1 MFFFFFSS
9 RRRHTRCSRDW
20 SSDVCSSDLDRWWML
35 LIQGVISIAFGVFAI
50 VQPGLSI
57 AYIVVSVALWMLFA
71 GTAQLLLARGI
82 KTMGGSPRWAI
93 VGGILTLVL
102 AIAAVAFPRGTVAAV
117 LVFIA
122 WVALVIGIVQLVVAF
137 RIRSLLRA
145 AVAVWAVPT
154 PTPPP
159 AGGPGPS

>member
-1 MFFFFFSS
+1 MI
-9 RRRHTRCSRDW
+9 RRPPRSTLFPYTTLFRSYALVDGIVALVYAFR
-20 SSDVCSSDLDRWWML
+20 LRPLFDRWWML

-93 VGGILTLVL
+93 VGGILTLGL
-102 AIAAVAFPRGTVAAV
+102 AIAAVAFPRVTVAAV
-117 LVFIA
+117 LVLIA

-137 RIRSLLRA
+137 RVRSLLRA
-145 AVAVWAVPT
+145 AVAV
-154 PTPPP
+154 
-159 AGGPGPS
+159 